1 MEDKIF
7 LTEQENDNAVPAEI
21 KEKLNE
27 SVKGTLH
34 RISLFDKKI
43 REAIDDVIDE
53 NSGEVFTV
61 TEINAALLNI
71 LSDFNR
77 KEITQTIV

>member
-21 KEKLNE
+21 KAKLNE

-71 LSDFNR
+71 LSEFNR
-77 KEITQTIV
+77 KEITQSIV